1 MKNNGIFWF
10 EILSTVVVCFLTSL
24 VTALFFNFDVD
35 KLKLFYEN
43 ASFDV
48 QFLLFVF
55 NFIFPFVFDSYFTKF
70 CFWIKSKFKNKNK
83 VVK

>member
-1 MKNNGIFWF
+1 MENKRLFWC
-10 EILSTVVVCFLTSL
+10 EILITVVVCFLTSL

-43 ASFDV
+43 SGFDV
-48 QFLLFVF
+48 QFLLFIF
-55 NFIFPFVFDSYFTKF
+55 NFIFSFVFGSYFMKF